1 VRKSDCLGRNW
12 LDFEELERSKMAGQT
27 FEYTLR
33 TYEPRD
39 AAPVWDLHIKGL
51 TGAPHS
57 NPNWDEDVRNVPDVY
72 LHPGCNFW
80 VLEAADGSLAAMLA
94 VRRID
99 ASTAEIKRVRV
110 RSDLRRTGLAS
121 RLISAAEA
129 FCRRERYERIV
140 LDTSTLQEPAQR
152 LWERNG
158 YKRTGEREVG
168 EFTLV
173 FYEKRLR

>member
-1 VRKSDCLGRNW
+1 MPNDS
-12 LDFEELERSKMAGQT
+12 S
-27 FEYTLR
+27 EYTLR
-33 TYEPRD
+33 TYEPHD
-39 AAPVWDLHIKGL
+39 AAGVWDLHVEGL
-51 TGAPHS
+51 TGTRHID
-57 NPNWDEDVRNVPDVY
+57 PNWDDDVRNIPDVY

-80 VLEAADGSLAAMLA
+80 VLEAADGSVAAMLA

-152 LWERNG
+152 LWERSG

-173 FYEKRLR
+173 FYEKELL

>member
-1 VRKSDCLGRNW
+1 MRN
-12 LDFEELERSKMAGQT
+12 
-27 FEYTLR
+27 
-33 TYEPRD
+33 
-39 AAPVWDLHIKGL
+39 I
-51 TGAPHS
+51 
-57 NPNWDEDVRNVPDVY
+57 PDVY
-72 LHPGCNFW
+72 LGSGSCFW
-80 VLEAADGSLAAMLA
+80 VLEAADGRLAAILA
-94 VRRID
+94 VKCID
-99 ASTAEIKRVRV
+99 AETAEIKRVRV

-152 LWERNG
+152 LWERSG

-173 FYEKRLR
+173 FYEKELL

>member
-1 VRKSDCLGRNW
+1 MPNDS
-12 LDFEELERSKMAGQT
+12 S
-27 FEYTLR
+27 EYTLR

-39 AAPVWDLHIKGL
+39 AAAVSDLHVEGL
-51 TGAPHS
+51 SGTRHID
-57 NPNWDEDVRNVPDVY
+57 PNWDDDIRNVPDVY

-152 LWERNG
+152 LWERSG
-158 YKRTGEREVG
+158 YKRTGAREVG

-173 FYEKRLR
+173 FYEKELL